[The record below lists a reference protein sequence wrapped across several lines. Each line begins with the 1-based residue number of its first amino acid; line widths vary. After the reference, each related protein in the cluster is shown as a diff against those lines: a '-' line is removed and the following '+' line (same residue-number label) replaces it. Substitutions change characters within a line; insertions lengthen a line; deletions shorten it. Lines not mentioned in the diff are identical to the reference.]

1 MKVELDV
8 DHKIDSVDL
17 VDQLVKARLQH
28 IANSLDSWN
37 ESPDAIVLNACEV
50 LLDWMATPGE

>member
-17 VDQLVKARLQH
+17 VDQLVKARLAEIQK
-28 IANSLDSWN
+28 NLNDWD
-37 ESPDAIVLNACEV
+37 DAREVQAACKTI
-50 LLDWMATPGE
+50 LDWMTPDIGE